1 VPLAWSLGEV
11 GWLPDPAAPPSTPE
25 ARLGAQGALLLG
37 IFEALQEGWH
47 PLLAA
52 RGEQLAAAL
61 AEGLSF
67 EAVEAGDGAR
77 QSPLVMALEALLIA
91 AALFQNSAWEALG
104 QRTLSQLSSPARGRP
119 LHYASALT
127 LAQQLPEVVVLR
139 GPDAGARAAA
149 LRQGAEGRKGFRR
162 WTFTPPAPW
171 LAAKV
176 AEAED
181 PWDQLR
187 LTAAGPGERVA
198 PPEASEAPRGGGKV
212 LAFPGPK
219 GKPAS

>member
-1 VPLAWSLGEV
+1 MPLAWGLGEM

-37 IFEALQEGWH
+37 IFEALQVDWH

-52 RGEQLAAAL
+52 RGEQLAEAL
-61 AEGLSF
+61 AEDLSF

-77 QSPLVMALEALLIA
+77 QSPLIMALEALLIA
-91 AALFQNSAWEALG
+91 AALFQNSSWEALG
-104 QRTLSQLSSPARGRP
+104 RKKLNELSSPARGRP

-162 WTFTPPAPW
+162 WTFAPPAPW
-171 LAAKV
+171 LAAHV
-176 AEAED
+176 TDEGER
-181 PWDQLR
+181 WDQLR
-187 LTAAGPGERVA
+187 LTATGPAQSIA

>member
-1 VPLAWSLGEV
+1 
-11 GWLPDPAAPPSTPE
+11 
-25 ARLGAQGALLLG
+25 
-37 IFEALQEGWH
+37 
-47 PLLAA
+47 
-52 RGEQLAAAL
+52 
-61 AEGLSF
+61 
-67 EAVEAGDGAR
+67 
-77 QSPLVMALEALLIA
+77 MALEALLIA

-176 AEAED
+176 AGAED

-198 PPEASEAPRGGGKV
+198 PPEASEAPRGGAKV